1 MKRLERDFMTPLLLV
16 SALIA
21 TSAAENRATPSL
33 PPMPSDAEC
42 RPLPNLKTPLTFGPG
57 ESLEYDLDSMGAKAG
72 RMTLK
77 VKPQS
82 RSRLPVEVEI
92 ETNSFF
98 SKFRRVRGMGT
109 SFLNTQTLRPL
120 RYLEEATEGAVHR
133 TADVTFAP
141 RSVHLVSTLNDQRGE
156 ADFNLVGDGF
166 DVAGA
171 IYMMR
176 QLPLKAGQA
185 VCFDVY
191 GIRRIWRVWGT
202 VAPRERVQVPVGE
215 FDAWHISG
223 HAVRIDHP
231 AVRREVH
238 VWLSDDAKRLP
249 LAALGAI
256 DLGAVR
262 ATLTNIHRPGDTAAR
277 AESKGNIKW

>member
-1 MKRLERDFMTPLLLV
+1 
-16 SALIA
+16 
-21 TSAAENRATPSL
+21 
-33 PPMPSDAEC
+33 MPTDAEC
-42 RPLPNLKTPLTFGPG
+42 RPLPSLKTPLTFGPG
-57 ESLEYDLDSMGAKAG
+57 ETLEYDLDSMGAKAG

-77 VKPQS
+77 VKPHA
-82 RSRLPVEVEI
+82 RSRLPVEVAI

-109 SFLNTQTLRPL
+109 SFLNTQTLRPV
-120 RYLEEATEGAVHR
+120 RYLEEATEDTVHR
-133 TADVTFAP
+133 TADVTFNA
-141 RSVHLVSTLNDQRGE
+141 RSAHLVSTQNNQRGE

-176 QLPLKAGQA
+176 QLPLKTAQA

-202 VAPRERVQVPVGE
+202 VGPREHVQVPVGE

-223 HAVRIDHP
+223 QAVRLDHP

-262 ATLTNIHRPGDTAAR
+262 ATLTSIHRPGDVAAR
-277 AESKGNIKW
+277 AEGKGNIKW